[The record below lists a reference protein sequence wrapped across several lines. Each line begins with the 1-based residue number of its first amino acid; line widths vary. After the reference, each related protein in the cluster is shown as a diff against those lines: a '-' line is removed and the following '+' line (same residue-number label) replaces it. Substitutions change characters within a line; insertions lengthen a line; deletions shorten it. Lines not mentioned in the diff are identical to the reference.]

1 MDGVNSPKTPTEKTA
16 LHPCPSSPPWEA
28 QSSQEALHPRA
39 EGLARA
45 ALGALLAHPSRTSEL
60 VEREQQNGGNHPDT
74 AFRSPPDLSIRAKP
88 SSRPLSRV
96 PMWLAPPV
104 RPAAPSCPR
113 AARGMR
119 GWTPA
124 LGPRTRRTEGPGD
137 SPISLSPR
145 QAVSPRQ
152 SWTGEAEQASRTHLR
167 PTYFEKLQENHQHIE
182 PKLQGWPGGARA
194 LGPTRPRGRTV
205 PIHPGSSVPAPSPAH
220 SRAPGQTSRP
230 AVSRAGAAAW
240 SLGARVRQGAGAAS
254 VWGSRRAESAAEQ
267 VGEAKPRRAAD
278 VRPRAGTRQGP
289 PRGGDLRTRGPGH
302 EAGDIP
308 PTPHP
313 HLLGGS
319 CSGAERERRA
329 GAQSQ
334 QGMATAKA
342 KIGIG
347 RGRRSR
353 GALTRLRRRL
363 RKHALAGSIP
373 AQIREPRVVLRPPRA
388 LPSASFGEPRLGLTP
403 YSLPLLSGSP
413 PAAAPRLGSHGV
425 CARPSGRPG
434 LERPT

>member
-16 LHPCPSSPPWEA
+16 LHPCPPSPPWEA
-28 QSSQEALHPRA
+28 QSSQEALHPRG

-45 ALGALLAHPSRTSEL
+45 ALGALLAHTSRISEL

-194 LGPTRPRGRTV
+194 LGPTRSADGQFPSTPGPQSPPRAPLTHARRARPRGQPCRGPGQPHGPWELACAKAQEPRPCGGPAGRKAPRSRSARPSRGGRRTCGRGQGPGKARPGAGTSGPGGLATKPETFPPLPTPTSSEGAALGPRGRGERV
-205 PIHPGSSVPAPSPAH
+205 PRA
-220 SRAPGQTSRP
+220 SRAWP
-230 AVSRAGAAAW
+230 
-240 SLGARVRQGAGAAS
+240 
-254 VWGSRRAESAAEQ
+254 
-267 VGEAKPRRAAD
+267 
-278 VRPRAGTRQGP
+278 RPR
-289 PRGGDLRTRGPGH
+289 PR
-302 EAGDIP
+302 
-308 PTPHP
+308 
-313 HLLGGS
+313 
-319 CSGAERERRA
+319 
-329 GAQSQ
+329 
-334 QGMATAKA
+334 
-342 KIGIG
+342 
-347 RGRRSR
+347 
-353 GALTRLRRRL
+353 
-363 RKHALAGSIP
+363 
-373 AQIREPRVVLRPPRA
+373 
-388 LPSASFGEPRLGLTP
+388 
-403 YSLPLLSGSP
+403 
-413 PAAAPRLGSHGV
+413 
-425 CARPSGRPG
+425 
-434 LERPT
+434 